1 MSETDTTR
9 IATADTLTPM
19 KHLLIE
25 VDLGSG
31 ADSIQFRFA
40 KLQLVLAELNKK
52 QATDRID
59 EITKT
64 QDEAKKC
71 AAMIQDARFVQG
83 KGGYCSDALY
93 PNNRTYYEKCKAIK
107 DFMEKND
114 LTYTATD
121 STKPWDDILTDLKS
135 LQERIGADVQ
145 QKMVFV
151 QDYMGQYNAYLT
163 GASTAIQQA
172 NQTLQTIARGQ

>member
-1 MSETDTTR
+1 MSEK
-9 IATADTLTPM
+9 IEPTPM
-19 KHLLIE
+19 KELLIA

-31 ADSIQFRFA
+31 ADSLQFQFA

-52 QATDRID
+52 QAMDRID
-59 EITKT
+59 EITET
-64 QDEAKKC
+64 QDKAKKC
-71 AAMIQDARFVQG
+71 AQMIQDAREVKN
-83 KGGYCSDALY
+83 KGGYTSDADY
-93 PNNRTYYEKCKAIK
+93 PQNRTYYEECKAIK
-107 DFMEKND
+107 DFMNENGFKYDSRDNK
-114 LTYTATD
+114 TD
-121 STKPWDDILTDLKS
+121 AWENNLADLKT
-135 LQERIGADVQ
+135 LQEQIGADVQ